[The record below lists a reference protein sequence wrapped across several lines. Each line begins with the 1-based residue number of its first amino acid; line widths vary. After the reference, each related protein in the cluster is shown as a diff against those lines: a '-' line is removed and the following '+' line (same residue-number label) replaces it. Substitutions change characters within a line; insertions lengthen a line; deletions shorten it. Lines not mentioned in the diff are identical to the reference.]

1 MPEGDTIFRSARTLK
16 AALQGRTVT
25 AFRTELAHLARVDVD
40 KPLAGR
46 SVDDVESR
54 GKHILMYFSGDLILR
69 THMRMHGAWHLY
81 RPGERW
87 KQPRRDM
94 RIVIATDA
102 FEAVA
107 FRVPVAEF
115 RTAATLERDDVIQSL
130 GPDLLDED
138 ADLDEAIARLR
149 ALADVPVGDALLN
162 QRAVAGIGN
171 VFKSE
176 VCFAAR
182 LSPLETVGAL
192 DEATLRRVLEIARQQ
207 LRANVPDTRTAALT
221 MWNGGRRTTGRA
233 HPDQAL
239 WVYGR
244 AGQPCRRC
252 ATPIAL
258 IKQGPDARLTYYCPA
273 CQVGAGGLSVVAA
286 GL

>member
-1 MPEGDTIFRSARTLK
+1 MPEGDTIFRSARTLR

-25 AFRTELAHLARVDVD
+25 SFRTELAHLARVDVD
-40 KPLAGR
+40 RPLTGR
-46 SVDDVESR
+46 TVDDVESR

-69 THMRMHGAWHLY
+69 THMRMHGTWHLY

-87 KQPRRDM
+87 KQPGRDM

-138 ADLDEAIARLR
+138 ADLDEAVTRLR
-149 ALADVPVGDALLN
+149 ALGEVPVGDALLN

-182 LSPLETVGAL
+182 LSPLGMVGAL
-192 DEATLRRVLEIARQQ
+192 DEATLRRVLEIAQQQ
-207 LRANVPDTRTAALT
+207 LRANVPDARAAAVT
-221 MWNGGRRTTGRA
+221 MWNGRRRTTGRA
-233 HPDQAL
+233 HPEQAL

-258 IKQGPDARLTYYCPA
+258 VKQGPDARLTYYCST
-273 CQVGAGGLSVVAA
+273 CQVVAVVAA

>member
-16 AALQGRTVT
+16 AALAGRAVTGFRTVLP
-25 AFRTELAHLARVDVD
+25 RLARVDVD
-40 KPLAGR
+40 TPLAGR
-46 SVDDVESR
+46 TVDDVVSR

-69 THMRMHGAWHLY
+69 THMRMHGTWHLY

-87 KQPRRDM
+87 KQPGRDM

-115 RTAATLERDDVIQSL
+115 RTAATLLRDDAIQSL
-130 GPDLLDED
+130 GPDLLDE
-138 ADLDEAIARLR
+138 APDLDEAVARLR
-149 ALADVPVGDALLN
+149 ALGATPLSDALLN

-176 VCFAAR
+176 ACFAAK
-182 LSPLETVGAL
+182 LSPFGAVGLL
-192 DEATLRRVLEIARQQ
+192 DEETIRRVLEIARQQ
-207 LRANVPDTRTAALT
+207 LRANVPDARAAALT
-221 MWNGGRRTTGRA
+221 MWGGRRTTGRA
-233 HPDQAL
+233 HPAQAL

-244 AGQPCRRC
+244 QGEPCRRC
-252 ATPIAL
+252 ATPIAM
-258 IKQGPDARLTYYCPA
+258 IKQGPDARVTYYCPA
-273 CQVGAGGLSVVAA
+273 CQAGGLQATGSR
-286 GL
+286 LRE

>member
-16 AALQGRTVT
+16 AALAGRTVT
-25 AFRTELAHLARVDVD
+25 GFRTVLAHLARVHDD
-40 KPLAGR
+40 CPLTGR
-46 SVDDVESR
+46 TVDDVVAR
-54 GKHILMYFSGDLILR
+54 GKHILMHFSGDLILR

-87 KQPRRDM
+87 QRPGRDM
-94 RIVIATDA
+94 RLVIATDA

-115 RTAATLERDDVIQSL
+115 RTAATLARDEAIQSL
-130 GPDLLDED
+130 GPDLLDDD
-138 ADLDEAIARLR
+138 ADLDVAIERLR
-149 ALADVPVGDALLN
+149 ALGHVPLGEALLN

-182 LSPLETVGAL
+182 LSPRIAVGDL
-192 DEATLRRVLEIARQQ
+192 DVAVLRRVLEIARAQ
-207 LRANVPDTRTAALT
+207 LRANVPDARAAALT
-221 MWNGGRRTTGRA
+221 MWSGGRRTTRSANPA
-233 HPDQAL
+233 HAL

-244 AGQPCRRC
+244 AGQRCRRC
-252 ATPIAL
+252 ATPIEVFAEGL
-258 IKQGPDARLTYYCPA
+258 DARLTYWCPR
-273 CQVGAGGLSVVAA
+273 CQVEGERRN
-286 GL
+286 